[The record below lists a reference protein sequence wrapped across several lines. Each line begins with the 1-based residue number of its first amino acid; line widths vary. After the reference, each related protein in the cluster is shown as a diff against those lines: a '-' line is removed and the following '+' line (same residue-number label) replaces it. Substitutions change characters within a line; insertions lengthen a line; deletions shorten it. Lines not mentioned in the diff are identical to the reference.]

1 MQEDSD
7 NGRSLATNHTMEIA
21 TAIAIIA
28 FSGVVIVSNY
38 RLGAGWEASGP
49 QSGYFP
55 FYVGVLLFIS
65 GVAILLGEVFKPGAA
80 AGESFVDSRPFL
92 RVLRILIPAVV
103 YVVAI
108 AYVGI
113 YVSSAVFIAFFMIW
127 LGRYNFFV
135 AAGIGVGFAVALFII
150 FEVWFLVPLP
160 KGPLEAWFGY

>member
-1 MQEDSD
+1 MEEDSD
-7 NGRSLATNHTMEIA
+7 NGRSLVTNHTMEIA
-21 TAIAIIA
+21 TALAIIA
-28 FSGVVIVSNY
+28 FSGVAIVTNY
-38 RLGAGWEASGP
+38 KLGAGWGPSGP

-55 FYVGVLLFIS
+55 FYVGILLFIS
-65 GVAILLGEVFKPGAA
+65 GVAILIGEVFKRRAA
-80 AGESFVDSRPFL
+80 VGESFVDSRSFL
-92 RVLRILIPAVV
+92 RVLRIIIPAVI

-135 AAGIGVGFAVALFII
+135 AAGIAVGFAVALFVI

-160 KGPLEAWFGY
+160 KGPVEAWFGY